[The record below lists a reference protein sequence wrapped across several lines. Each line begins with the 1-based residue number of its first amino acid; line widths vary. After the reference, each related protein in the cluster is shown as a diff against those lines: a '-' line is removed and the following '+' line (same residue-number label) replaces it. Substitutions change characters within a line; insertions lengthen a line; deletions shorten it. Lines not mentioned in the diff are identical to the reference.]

1 MKTITALTLAVVLA
15 APGVASAQMMC
26 AKRFAEIHG
35 KNCPAGSAWDDT
47 YHSCIVV
54 RG

>member
-1 MKTITALTLAVVLA
+1 MKTITALTLAVLLVT
-15 APGVASAQMMC
+15 PGVASAQMIC

-35 KNCPAGSAWDDT
+35 KNCPAGAVWDDS
-47 YHSCIVV
+47 YHACIVV

>member
-1 MKTITALTLAVVLA
+1 MKTIAALTLAAMLV

-26 AKRFAEIHG
+26 PKRFAEIHG
-35 KNCPAGSAWDDT
+35 KNCPAGAVWDDT
-47 YHSCIVV
+47 YHACIVV